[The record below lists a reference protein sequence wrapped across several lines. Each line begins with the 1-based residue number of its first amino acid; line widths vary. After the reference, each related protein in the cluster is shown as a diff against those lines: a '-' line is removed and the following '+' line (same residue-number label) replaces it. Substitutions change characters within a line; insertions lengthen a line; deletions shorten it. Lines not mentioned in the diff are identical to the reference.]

1 MLGEEVDNQLNVIKK
16 PFKINWDMLNSEFDS
31 EKNKGKREKHR
42 KTHNKE
48 GKKLIFDKW
57 KSVMQDLRM
66 NIHFFDFID
75 NYYSELKE
83 LNVLTKWTKENK
95 TTFES
100 SHPPKENILINVGND
115 LIKASPFKKPP
126 TKLPEKDEERKIIK
140 QNNYTNKC
148 LNIIGNHLD
157 KIENKIDSINIK
169 PDSIKIETLLIKTQE
184 LKTGLSLK
192 TSQTKTREKNDKC

>member
-1 MLGEEVDNQLNVIKK
+1 
-16 PFKINWDMLNSEFDS
+16 
-31 EKNKGKREKHR
+31 
-42 KTHNKE
+42 
-48 GKKLIFDKW
+48 
-57 KSVMQDLRM
+57 MQDLRM
-66 NIHFFDFID
+66 NIHFFDFVD
-75 NYYSELKE
+75 RYYPELKE
-83 LNVLTKWTKENK
+83 LNIITTSKWTKENK
-95 TTFES
+95 TIVES
-100 SHPPKENILINVGND
+100 SHPPQENILINVGND

-157 KIENKIDSINIK
+157 KIE
-169 PDSIKIETLLIKTQE
+169 TLLIKTQE